1 MKQLKKIKFMAMA
14 LFVAMFG
21 MIFVACSDDDDDN
34 GGSRIVGTWYSNN
47 HYYGGTSTFKFM
59 SNGTY
64 HWTYSGTNTWLDDE
78 DEEGRYSYEE
88 KSGMLV
94 LVNSDGT
101 TWYYFITD
109 ITDSYFTFMDED
121 GDVYTY
127 YKK

>member
-1 MKQLKKIKFMAMA
+1 MA

-47 HYYGGTSTFKFM
+47 HYYGATSTFKFM

-64 HWTYSGTNTWLDDE
+64 HLTFSGTNSSWFE

-88 KSGMLV
+88 KSGILV
-94 LVNSDGT
+94 LVNRSGT
-101 TWYYFITD
+101 TWYYFITN

-121 GDVYTY
+121 GYVYTY
-127 YKK
+127 YRK